1 MVSGHGANPI
11 FFNIKKIKIGR
22 PEHSLNPATL
32 LRPITSRFALPLPP
46 PPHPPTL
53 KIKVICVSPLTVGCY
68 MVTCLTS
75 QEPFLV
81 VLHLFLTYK
90 CTRKTLRGNI
100 FVADR
105 IFFGRLRP
113 EVFNIVTQLKLS
125 KFLQVLLTVSV
136 IIFFDVIFRF
146 VVYCFNQPCE
156 QRKAFFER
164 KTEREQF
171 DGKH

>member
-1 MVSGHGANPI
+1 MS
-11 FFNIKKIKIGR
+11 
-22 PEHSLNPATL
+22 
-32 LRPITSRFALPLPP
+32 
-46 PPHPPTL
+46 
-53 KIKVICVSPLTVGCY
+53 
-68 MVTCLTS
+68 
-75 QEPFLV
+75 EPFLV

-113 EVFNIVTQLKLS
+113 EAFNIVTHLKLS

-146 VVYCFNQPCE
+146 AVYCFNQPCK
-156 QRKAFFER
+156 QRKGFFER